1 MKKKKKVNYKNK
13 QFLHFSMFEILCSES
28 VHNYCEKIEELIT
41 CHYAIFQQFTHNN
54 SQCL

>member
-28 VHNYCEKIEELIT
+28 VHNYCKKMEKLIT